1 MRLCFSPFIEYSPS
15 QGEHLNLSGI
25 VVAVSPGKLDE
36 CVTALSAFHNV
47 EVHQTDLTTN
57 QIVVV
62 QEAEN
67 VNQEIDSLKRIK
79 ALPMVTYAE
88 MVYHYLAEDNNP
100 GSMLLEGIDSSNL
113 DETLKKLNS

>member
-1 MRLCFSPFIEYSPS
+1 M
-15 QGEHLNLSGI
+15 NLSGI

-36 CVTALSAFHNV
+36 GIAALNAISNV
-47 EVHQTDLTTN
+47 EVHQTNTASN

-67 VNQEIDSLKRIK
+67 VNQEIDGLKIIK
-79 ALPMVTYAE
+79 SLPMVTYAE

>member
-1 MRLCFSPFIEYSPS
+1 M
-15 QGEHLNLSGI
+15 NLSGI
-25 VVAVSPGKLDE
+25 VVAVTPGKLDE
-36 CVTALSAFHNV
+36 GIAALNAFSNV
-47 EVHQTDLTTN
+47 EVHQTNATSS

-67 VNQEIDSLKRIK
+67 VNQEIDSLKKIK

-88 MVYHYLAEDNNP
+88 MVYHYLADDNNP
-100 GSMLLEGIDSSNL
+100 DVMPPDNIDSSNL

>member
-1 MRLCFSPFIEYSPS
+1 M
-15 QGEHLNLSGI
+15 NLSGI
-25 VVAVSPGKLDE
+25 VVAVPPKKLNE
-36 CVTALSAFHNV
+36 GIAALSAMSNI
-47 EVHQTDLTTN
+47 EVHQSDESTG

-67 VNQEIDSLKRIK
+67 VNMEIDSLKKIK

-88 MVYHYLAEDNNP
+88 MVYHYVADDNNP
-100 GSMLLEGIDSSNL
+100 DVAPPDDIESSNL

>member
-1 MRLCFSPFIEYSPS
+1 M
-15 QGEHLNLSGI
+15 NLSGI

-36 CVTALSAFHNV
+36 GIAALTAISNV
-47 EVHQTDLTTN
+47 EVHQTNTASN

-67 VNQEIDSLKRIK
+67 VNQEIDGLKIIK
-79 ALPMVTYAE
+79 SLPMVTYAE
-88 MVYHYLAEDNNP
+88 MVYHYMADDNNP
-100 GSMLLEGIDSSNL
+100 DVIPPDDVDSSNL